1 MRDARATGPR
11 SEIDHISK
19 GEKNGKRGRP
29 PRPTSLMVEALE
41 IRRGMA
47 EQNIDVPQVKRIEFR
62 IGIHVGDIIIEDRR
76 RHAYMAFHH
85 PAQRGGQSLKGGA
98 ARRGREVLLDDAGES
113 DVAVPSTQ
121 EDALR
126 RDDILGAVGQLPDD
140 QRSVLLLVSVADV
153 TYAEAARILDI
164 PIGTVM
170 SRLARYQS
178 RSASASDL
186 PMSNYS
192 SKLVPYGST
201 SPAASTPAATT
212 ICRHRDSRRR
222 QEGRGVLSPNAQ

>member
-1 MRDARATGPR
+1 MADMAHLIEPVIPALRRYARTFVRGAADADDLVQDTLERAISRWHQRR
-11 SEIDHISK
+11 SD
-19 GEKNGKRGRP
+19 GETRTWLFTILHN
-29 PRPTSLMVEALE
+29 LAVNHL
-41 IRRGMA
+41 RR
-47 EQNIDVPQVKRIEFR
+47 
-62 IGIHVGDIIIEDRR
+62 
-76 RHAYMAFHH
+76 
-85 PAQRGGQSLKGGA
+85 A
-98 ARRGREVLLDDAGES
+98 ARRGREVPLDDAGES
-113 DVAVPSTQ
+113 DVGVPSTQ

-140 QRSVLLLVSVADV
+140 QRSVLLLVSVEDV

-212 ICRHRDSRRR
+212 IMPTS
-222 QEGRGVLSPNAQ
+222 GFSA